1 LKLLIE
7 EYKLDDESIQAINW
21 FVNKL
26 YDKYGLKEDSIGR
39 KDKIKPYNQ
48 YDDGNDTRMV
58 MASELENMLLELNN
72 YKFVNNVRVTASDKR
87 GLSIYPQVRFNLPT
101 ECTNRS
107 LNKFKVRVSDH
118 PFRIYR
124 GWQDNIES
132 VDKTLEEIKEQIVE
146 DIKHHIEEIY
156 NNANIEFDRNDE
168 NSYLK

>member
-1 LKLLIE
+1 MKLLIE
-7 EYKLDDESIQAINW
+7 KYKLDDESIQAINW

-87 GLSIYPQVRFNLPT
+87 GLSIYP
-101 ECTNRS
+101 
-107 LNKFKVRVSDH
+107 
-118 PFRIYR
+118 
-124 GWQDNIES
+124 
-132 VDKTLEEIKEQIVE
+132 
-146 DIKHHIEEIY
+146 
-156 NNANIEFDRNDE
+156 
-168 NSYLK
+168 